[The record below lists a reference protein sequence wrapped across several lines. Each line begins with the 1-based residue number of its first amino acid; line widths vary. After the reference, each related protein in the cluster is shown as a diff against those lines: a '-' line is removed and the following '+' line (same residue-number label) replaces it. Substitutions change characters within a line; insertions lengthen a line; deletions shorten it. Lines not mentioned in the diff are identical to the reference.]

1 MSSEYTKDSFL
12 FYREVLADKARGKR
26 GGRCSR
32 SRTPP
37 VRIPIRKNN
46 KAVNHKNNA
55 RAKLFSM
62 PVSPLAKENVKENGS
77 GKSRNNK
84 HNFNENDE
92 AEESDMTNKDEDSD
106 ENNPAE
112 PVITLM
118 PYCIC
123 AKRPK
128 LSDFREIGLKHYDCT
143 HTFPSEFQN
152 VEKSLMNFCLF
163 LFRMPCHLHRG

>member
-1 MSSEYTKDSFL
+1 M
-12 FYREVLADKARGKR
+12 LADKARGKR

-62 PVSPLAKENVKENGS
+62 PVSPLAKENA
-77 GKSRNNK
+77 GKSKKNPG
-84 HNFNENDE
+84 NFENDE
-92 AEESDMTNKDEDSD
+92 TAEESDITNKDEDSD

-112 PVITLM
+112 PVRI
-118 PYCIC
+118 
-123 AKRPK
+123 
-128 LSDFREIGLKHYDCT
+128 
-143 HTFPSEFQN
+143 
-152 VEKSLMNFCLF
+152 
-163 LFRMPCHLHRG
+163 

>member
-1 MSSEYTKDSFL
+1 MDFALKWPFFYY
-12 FYREVLADKARGKR
+12 YREVLADKARGKR

-37 VRIPIRKNN
+37 VRIPIRKSN

-62 PVSPLAKENVKENGS
+62 PVSPLAKDNVKENGNI
-77 GKSRNNK
+77 GKNRK
-84 HNFNENDE
+84 HFNENDE
-92 AEESDMTNKDEDSD
+92 TTAEESDMTNKDEDSD

-112 PVITLM
+112 PVITSM

-128 LSDFREIGLKHYDCT
+128 LSDCRKIGRLKHYYT
-143 HTFPSEFQN
+143 NTFLSNLQN
-152 VEKSLMNFCLF
+152 VKKLLDF
-163 LFRMPCHLHRG
+163 